1 MMVIVFGAM
10 FGAGVLLVAT
20 GLLGTRPELAAVL
33 AHLDRTSVLT
43 PESVADAAGGSV
55 LERLVGTPVSETT
68 FGARIAAR
76 ADVDLRVTGRSAAG
90 FLTGIVVDAVL
101 GFAVACGLLTLVW
114 ANGIAVDPTITLT
127 VIIGTT
133 VTGGLLPLV
142 GVRADA
148 TRRRRA
154 CRHALS
160 SYLDLVAIRLAGGA
174 GIDTAL
180 TDSAQAGGG
189 WVFHQIESTLGAAR
203 LATRPPWTG
212 FAQLGDSLGVPE
224 FAELAASMALAGDEG
239 ARVRVSLAAKA
250 TAMRVRAL
258 AETERH
264 AHAASERM
272 SLPLVILMAG
282 FVIFLGYPAVMNV
295 VQGI

>member
-1 MMVIVFGAM
+1 MAIVLGAI
-10 FGAGVLLVAT
+10 FATGVLLVAT
-20 GLLGTRPELAAVL
+20 GLLGTRPELAVLL

-43 PESVADAAGGSV
+43 PESVTNAASASV
-55 LERLVGTPVSETT
+55 LERLIGTPVSETT
-68 FGARIAAR
+68 FGTRIAAR
-76 ADVDLRVTGRSAAG
+76 ADVDLRVTGRTASG

-101 GFAVACGLLTLVW
+101 GFTVACGLTTLAWV
-114 ANGIAVDPTITLT
+114 NGITVDPTITLT
-127 VIIGTT
+127 VIVGAT

-180 TDSAQAGGG
+180 TGSAHAGRG
-189 WVFHQIESTLGAAR
+189 WVFHHIDTTLGAAR
-203 LATRPPWTG
+203 LAGRPPWTG
-212 FAQLGDSLGVPE
+212 FALLGDSLGVPE

>member
-1 MMVIVFGAM
+1 MDV
-10 FGAGVLLVAT
+10 GAG
-20 GLLGTRPELAAVL
+20 
-33 AHLDRTSVLT
+33 
-43 PESVADAAGGSV
+43 GGEFSR
-55 LERLVGTPVSETT
+55 EMAEAFPNS
-68 FGARIAAR
+68 
-76 ADVDLRVTGRSAAG
+76 
-90 FLTGIVVDAVL
+90 
-101 GFAVACGLLTLVW
+101 
-114 ANGIAVDPTITLT
+114 NGIAVDPTITLT
-127 VIIGTT
+127 VIFGTT
-133 VTGGLLPLV
+133 MTGGLLPLV

-180 TDSAQAGGG
+180 TDSAHAGAG
-189 WVFHQIESTLGAAR
+189 WVFHQIDTTLGAAR
-203 LATRPPWTG
+203 LAGRPPWTG
-212 FAQLGDSLGVPE
+212 FKLLGDSLGVPE